1 MPFDCTPAARLHILG
16 NTRLIN
22 HDGRDMTPKSAKSRA
37 LLAYIA
43 LSPGGVS
50 QRSRVSELL
59 WSEAADAKASLRQC
73 LKEVRATFLPFG
85 LSVLFA
91 DVQRL
96 VLDLRSVWVD
106 ALEVDRLARSRNP
119 ADLEAMV
126 SLYGGDLLENVDIRD
141 PPFEDWRI
149 VERNRL
155 RRKVC
160 EALEAALSRG
170 PDGCDADW
178 MERIATSLLALDPA
192 SEEAHRTI
200 IRRHAVR
207 GDVAAAIRQY
217 QTCRD
222 ALARELDIKP
232 SADTE
237 ALLRHLRSE
246 DTLRSAR
253 QAAPPSLMTQSQ
265 SAPPPPALSSV
276 RLREVRYPTIT
287 VEERLPLV
295 GGPADA
301 AAVTVLASA
310 LREALS
316 RKRWLAVRNYQ
327 TMPVILPAGGC
338 PPAREGSYRVNLTC
352 LPFLDNIRFCA
363 ELQDDATGRVLWSN
377 HHDCALGGA
386 GFDLIDDLSRTL
398 ACRLDREIELCEIR
412 RASRLPSEAL
422 GPYDCVLRAI
432 PLIFKLT
439 PEAYAEADR
448 LLAAAQDAGPNES
461 LVYSWRAF
469 WYTLSIGQNWNSDR
483 NATKAEIRSLIQRA
497 MELDPRDAFALAIA
511 GHIASFLDHD
521 YGRALDLFR
530 HSLHLDPNSPYA
542 RDFSA
547 VTLCYAG
554 NAPEALSQI
563 AATNEIWQQHPAPF
577 YARTTD
583 CIAFFLAGENERAAE
598 IGRRAVRTNPN
609 FQGAYRPLIASL
621 GHMGKV
627 DEAGRYLEDL
637 RKLQPDFSIDWFRAN
652 YLPLHRDYNDHY
664 IEGFRKA
671 GVG

>member
-1 MPFDCTPAARLHILG
+1 MPFDRKPAARLYILG
-16 NTRLIN
+16 NTRLVS
-22 HDGRDMTPKSAKSRA
+22 HDGRDATPKSVKSRA
-37 LLAYIA
+37 LLAYLA

-50 QRSRVSELL
+50 NRSKISELL

-73 LKEVRATFLPFG
+73 LKEVRTTLLSSG
-85 LSVLFA
+85 LAVLFA
-91 DVQRL
+91 DVQR
-96 VLDLRSVWVD
+96 VGLDLGSIWVD
-106 ALEVDRLARSRNP
+106 ALEVDRLVRSHDP
-119 ADLEAMV
+119 ADLEAVV
-126 SLYGGDLLENVDIRD
+126 SLYCGDLLENVDVRD
-141 PPFEDWRI
+141 PAFEDWRL
-149 VERNRL
+149 VERIRL
-155 RRKVC
+155 RRRVC
-160 EALEAALSRG
+160 EALEAALARG
-170 PDGCDADW
+170 PEGCDADW
-178 MERIATSLLALDPA
+178 VERIALSLLTLDPT

-217 QTCRD
+217 QACRD

-232 SADTE
+232 SGETE

-246 DTLRSAR
+246 EAHRSTHPAT
-253 QAAPPSLMTQSQ
+253 PPSLLAPSQ
-265 SAPPPPALSSV
+265 PAPPPPAMSSI
-276 RLREVRYPTIT
+276 RLREVLYPTIT
-287 VEERLPLV
+287 VVEKLPAI

-316 RKRWLAVRNYQ
+316 RKRWLAVRNGPP
-327 TMPVILPAGGC
+327 TPVILPADGS
-338 PPAREGSYRVNLTC
+338 PAAPEGSYRVSLTC

-363 ELQDDATGRVLWSN
+363 ELEEEATGRILWSN

-398 ACRLDREIELCEIR
+398 AYRLDREIELCEIR
-412 RASRLPSEAL
+412 RASRLPSQSL
-422 GPYDCVLRAI
+422 SPYDCVMRAI

-448 LLAAAQDAGPNES
+448 LLTSAQDAGPHES
-461 LVYSWRAF
+461 MVYSWRAF

-483 NATKAEIRSLIQRA
+483 NATKAEIRFLIQRA
-497 MELDPRDAFALAIA
+497 MELDSRDAFALAIA

-554 NAPEALSQI
+554 NAPEALNQI

-583 CIAFFLAGENERAAE
+583 CIAFFLAGEHDRAAE

-627 DEAGRYLEDL
+627 EEAGRYLEDL
-637 RKLQPDFSIDWFRAN
+637 RKLQPEFSIDWFRAN